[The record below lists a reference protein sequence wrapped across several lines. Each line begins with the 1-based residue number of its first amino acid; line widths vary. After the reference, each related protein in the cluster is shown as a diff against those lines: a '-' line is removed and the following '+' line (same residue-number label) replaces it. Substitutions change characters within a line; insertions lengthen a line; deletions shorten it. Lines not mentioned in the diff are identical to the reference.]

1 MSKVIAICNQ
11 KGGVGKT
18 TTAVNLAASFAALEK
33 KTLLID
39 MDPQGNA
46 SQGLGFVE
54 SQDMDMHEILEMAG
68 NPDNLTLEN
77 IKPAIMDTSLDFL
90 KIITSGPDLA
100 VMEIELVNAMS
111 RERRL
116 ERVMNI
122 LKQEFDF
129 IIIDAPPSLNLL
141 TINTLTAATSVLIPV
156 QCEYYALQGMTE
168 LFKTIREV
176 QKNLNSP
183 LIENDSSGWR
193 LRHHI
198 SINFFHL
205 FAKAAEDNFLDF
217 LRWEFAD
224 RFHSNFGS
232 VFPGITIDAGRNS
245 REGDRLAAVFFGK
258 SEATFIA
265 RFQKRRFPML
275 TVTVNRSRSMDHEL
289 RRQLEPGSNFRLTSL
304 ATVQGNACF
313 QKFRPSRPMNRSIDT
328 AATQ

>member
-90 KIITSGPDLA
+90 KVITSGPDLA

-116 ERVMNI
+116 ERVINI

-176 QKNLNSP
+176 QKNLNSG
-183 LIENDSSGWR
+183 LKIEGALLTMYDSR
-193 LRHHI
+193 L
-198 SINFFHL
+198 SL
-205 FAKAAEDNFLDF
+205 SKQVAEEVRENLSDT
-217 LRWEFAD
+217 
-224 RFHSNFGS
+224 
-232 VFPGITIDAGRNS
+232 VFQTMIPRNVK
-245 REGDRLAAVFFGK
+245 L
-258 SEATFIA
+258 SEAPSHGKPVILYDVQST
-265 RFQKRRFPML
+265 
-275 TVTVNRSRSMDHEL
+275 
-289 RRQLEPGSNFRLTSL
+289 GSQAYMKL
-304 ATVQGNACF
+304 AEEILN
-313 QKFRPSRPMNRSIDT
+313 KEK
-328 AATQ
+328 

>member
-176 QKNLNSP
+176 QKNLNSG
-183 LIENDSSGWR
+183 LKIEGALLTMYDSR
-193 LRHHI
+193 L
-198 SINFFHL
+198 SL
-205 FAKAAEDNFLDF
+205 SKQVAEEVRENLSDT
-217 LRWEFAD
+217 
-224 RFHSNFGS
+224 
-232 VFPGITIDAGRNS
+232 VFQTMIPRNVK
-245 REGDRLAAVFFGK
+245 L
-258 SEATFIA
+258 SEAPSHGKPVILYDVQST
-265 RFQKRRFPML
+265 
-275 TVTVNRSRSMDHEL
+275 
-289 RRQLEPGSNFRLTSL
+289 GSQAYMKL
-304 ATVQGNACF
+304 AEEILN
-313 QKFRPSRPMNRSIDT
+313 KEK
-328 AATQ
+328 

>member
-1 MSKVIAICNQ
+1 MSKIIAICNQ

-33 KTLLID
+33 KTLLLD

-68 NPDNLTLEN
+68 NPDSLTLEN

-116 ERVMNI
+116 ERVINI

-176 QKNLNSP
+176 QKNLNSG
-183 LIENDSSGWR
+183 LKIEGALLTMYDSR
-193 LRHHI
+193 L
-198 SINFFHL
+198 SL
-205 FAKAAEDNFLDF
+205 SKQVAEEVRENLSDT
-217 LRWEFAD
+217 
-224 RFHSNFGS
+224 
-232 VFPGITIDAGRNS
+232 VFQTMIPRNVK
-245 REGDRLAAVFFGK
+245 L
-258 SEATFIA
+258 SEAPSHGKPVILYDVQST
-265 RFQKRRFPML
+265 
-275 TVTVNRSRSMDHEL
+275 
-289 RRQLEPGSNFRLTSL
+289 GSQAYMKL
-304 ATVQGNACF
+304 AEEILN
-313 QKFRPSRPMNRSIDT
+313 KEK
-328 AATQ
+328 

>member
-1 MSKVIAICNQ
+1 MSKIIAICNQ

-33 KTLLID
+33 KTLLLD

-46 SQGLGFVE
+46 SQGLGFME
-54 SQDMDMHEILEMAG
+54 SQDMDIHEILDMAG

-77 IKPAIMDTSLDFL
+77 IKPAILDTSLEYL
-90 KIITSGPDLA
+90 KVITSGPDLA

-116 ERVMNI
+116 ERVMNV

-176 QKNLNSP
+176 QKNLNST
-183 LIENDSSGWR
+183 
-193 LRHHI
+193 
-198 SINFFHL
+198 
-205 FAKAAEDNFLDF
+205 
-217 LRWEFAD
+217 
-224 RFHSNFGS
+224 
-232 VFPGITIDAGRNS
+232 VFQTMIPRNVK
-245 REGDRLAAVFFGK
+245 L
-258 SEATFIA
+258 SEAPSHGKPVILYDVQST
-265 RFQKRRFPML
+265 
-275 TVTVNRSRSMDHEL
+275 
-289 RRQLEPGSNFRLTSL
+289 GSQSYMKL
-304 ATVQGNACF
+304 AEEILN
-313 QKFRPSRPMNRSIDT
+313 KEK
-328 AATQ
+328 